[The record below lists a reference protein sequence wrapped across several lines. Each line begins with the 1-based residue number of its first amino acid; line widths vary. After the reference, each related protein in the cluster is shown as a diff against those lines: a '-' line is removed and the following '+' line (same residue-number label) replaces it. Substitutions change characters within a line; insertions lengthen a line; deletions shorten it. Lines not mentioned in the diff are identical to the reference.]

1 MNRNSYLT
9 NNKDVKKFINNS
21 YLFLILFIILI
32 SKNFIFSL
40 FKPRYTFNESILV
53 SSLYDQIN
61 EIDVIKNYD
70 YKDNITYAKV
80 INNNVY
86 AFRKELKLVCDTTY
100 ISKNDLVI
108 YNKYLIGI
116 VKNIYKDFIIVKL
129 ITNNDFI
136 IQGFG
141 KNELGIL
148 KYDENKLIFSSNEN
162 LNINDEIY
170 ISNLSGYNE
179 KIVLGT
185 IKGIIYTPEKVY
197 EVKPYDVNKIDYV
210 VVLSRNKQ

>member
-1 MNRNSYLT
+1 MNRNLYLT

-40 FKPRYTFNESILV
+40 FKPRYTFNESILL
-53 SSLYDQIN
+53 SSLYEQIN
-61 EIDVIKNYD
+61 KINIIKGYD

-86 AFRKELKLVCDTTY
+86 AFRKELKLICDTKN
-100 ISKNDLVI
+100 ISKNDLVV
-108 YNKYLIGI
+108 YDKYLIGT
-116 VKNIYKDFIIVKL
+116 VKNIYKDFIIE
-129 ITNNDFI
+129 
-136 IQGFG
+136 GFG

-148 KYDENKLIFSSNEN
+148 KYDDNKLIFSSNEN

-170 ISNLSGYNE
+170 ISNLTGYNE

-197 EVKPYDVNKIDYV
+197 EIKPVDINKIDYL